1 MVNRFLDLVNA
12 LVHTDDGG
20 GEFPW
25 WTSLL
30 TPPVLITAAVVAVI
44 LIVAV
49 VVIGRVL
56 YRRVRSS
63 PALADALLRARANYT
78 EGPQQDVLKL
88 RVRLREAL
96 DSGQAA
102 VDLSLRSDGP
112 QGDLSSLF
120 RRIQRE
126 GAALESQLRL
136 MESETDTT
144 VLAQGIP
151 VATRRVDDVT
161 ALVRRLRGA
170 VASDLGTLTDDS
182 LNELRADVDREV
194 AALHA
199 GVQELQTLNGSDPN
213 PDPGPFP
220 SSGRPTEGDLR

>member
-1 MVNRFLDLVNA
+1 MVTELLTLANM

-20 GEFPW
+20 GGFPW

-30 TPPVLITAAVVAVI
+30 TPPVLITTGIVVVV

-49 VVIGRVL
+49 AVTARVL
-56 YRRVRSS
+56 YKRVRRS

-78 EGPQQDVLKL
+78 NGPQQDVLKL
-88 RVRLREAL
+88 RVRLRDTL

-102 VDLSLRSDGP
+102 VDLSLRSTGP
-112 QGDLSSLF
+112 QGELPSLF
-120 RRIQRE
+120 RSIQRE
-126 GAALESQLRL
+126 GVALESQLRL
-136 MESETDTT
+136 MESETDTS

-170 VASDLGTLTDDS
+170 IASDLGALTDSS
-182 LNELRADVDREV
+182 LSELRADVDREV

-199 GVQELQTLNGSDPN
+199 GVQELQSLNGSDQTAL
-213 PDPGPFP
+213 P
-220 SSGRPTEGDLR
+220 STDRPTQRDQR